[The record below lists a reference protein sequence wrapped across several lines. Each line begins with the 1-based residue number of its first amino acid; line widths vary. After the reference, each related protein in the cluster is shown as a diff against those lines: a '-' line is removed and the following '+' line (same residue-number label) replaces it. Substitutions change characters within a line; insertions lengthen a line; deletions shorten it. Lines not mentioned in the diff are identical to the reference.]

1 MAQKTLDEILEELK
15 QIGAKDIS
23 KTTRLTINRIEDILN
38 KRFEKIDRVRAQGF
52 IHILERE
59 YSVDL
64 SEWLKLYGRF
74 HNQEPLDSPTPTPD
88 TPQTEQQIQKAK
100 QNEAIEEIDIKKK
113 AAKAQ
118 KGKPIQKVQT
128 NIESLK
134 LPKLESYVSDEFN
147 EESQKGGN
155 FAFFIILVVIA
166 IGIVGIL
173 GYKMFF
179 QEGVDSSTPAYK
191 FTTTTPQ
198 EPESQTQSKEES
210 PQDSTQEEEL
220 SNQTDELKET
230 QESDQPTDENNQ
242 NFNLN
247 DRLSDSN
254 ANEPQVNQNTTD
266 TLEQESQT
274 TQNTESLRNELPQNQ
289 TLNNSP
295 IPANVARVVPSVPL
309 WVGVVNLE
317 TKSSN
322 QMTLNN
328 THDFTLDKP
337 MVFVFGHND
346 FTLTFKGQKVTYKA
360 RQFVRL
366 YFDGNEIKEINYTT
380 YRQLNPVDRW

>member
-15 QIGAKDIS
+15 QIGVKDIS
-23 KTTRLTINRIEDILN
+23 KNTRLTINRIEDILN

-59 YSVDL
+59 YNVDL
-64 SEWLKLYGRF
+64 NEWIKLYGKF
-74 HNQEPLDSPTPTPD
+74 HNQEPLDTPEITPNV
-88 TPQTEQQIQKAK
+88 PQTEQQVQKAK
-100 QNEAIEEIDIKKK
+100 QAEVIDEIDIKKK

-118 KGKPIQKVQT
+118 KDKPIQKVKT

-134 LPKLESYVSDEFN
+134 LPKLESYNTTDDED
-147 EESQKGGN
+147 SQKGGN
-155 FAFFIILVVIA
+155 LAFFIILVVIA
-166 IGIVGIL
+166 LGIVGIL

-179 QEGVDSSTPAYK
+179 QENMNASAPEYK
-191 FTTTTPQ
+191 FTTTAQ
-198 EPESQTQSKEES
+198 QDEEPQTQPKEDTSHDSEHTQES
-210 PQDSTQEEEL
+210 TNDEANESEQTQDSNQ
-220 SNQTDELKET
+220 QTDET
-230 QESDQPTDENNQ
+230 NQ
-242 NFNLN
+242 SLNLN
-247 DRLSDSN
+247 DRLSDSSDESQ
-254 ANEPQVNQNTTD
+254 AKQEDSTAP
-266 TLEQESQT
+266 EQESQT
-274 TQNTESLRNELPQNQ
+274 NQATPESLRNELSQNQ
-289 TLNNSP
+289 SLNNSP
-295 IPANVARVVPSVPL
+295 IPANVARVVPSVAL

-317 TKSSN
+317 TKASN
-322 QMTLNN
+322 QMTLYG

-380 YRQLNPVDRW
+380 YKQLNPVERW

>member
-1 MAQKTLDEILEELK
+1 MAQKTLDEVLEELK

-64 SEWLKLYGRF
+64 TEWLRLYGKF
-74 HNQEPLDSPTPTPD
+74 HNQEPLDTQD
-88 TPQTEQQIQKAK
+88 TPQTEQQVQKAK
-100 QNEAIEEIDIKKK
+100 QAEVIDEIDIKKK

-118 KGKPIQKVQT
+118 KDKPIQKVKT

-134 LPKLESYVSDEFN
+134 LPKLESYNTPDE
-147 EESQKGGN
+147 EDSQKGGN
-155 FAFFIILVVIA
+155 FAFFIILIVII
-166 IGIVGIL
+166 IGIVGVL

-179 QEGVDSSTPAYK
+179 QEGVGSNTPSYT
-191 FTTTTPQ
+191 FTNTPSQESQSNEQPQ
-198 EPESQTQSKEES
+198 EQN
-210 PQDSTQEEEL
+210 PQDSEQTQDI
-220 SNQTDELKET
+220 TDETNQPQET
-230 QESDQPTDENNQ
+230 QETDQPNEQETPNLS
-242 NFNLN
+242 LN

-254 ANEPQVNQNTTD
+254 NEETQTNHNESN
-266 TLEQESQT
+266 TLEQESQSEQN
-274 TQNTESLRNELPQNQ
+274 TQNAQNELSQNQ
-289 TLNNSP
+289 PLDNTP
-295 IPANVARVVPSVPL
+295 IPANVARVVPSVEL

-317 TKSSN
+317 TKTSS
-322 QMTLNN
+322 QMTLRNA
-328 THDFTLDKP
+328 HDFTLDKP

-346 FTLTFKGQKVTYKA
+346 FTLTFKGQRITYKA

>member
-1 MAQKTLDEILEELK
+1 MAQKTLDEVLEELK
-15 QIGAKDIS
+15 QIGVKDIS

-64 SEWLKLYGRF
+64 TEWLRLYGKF
-74 HNQEPLDSPTPTPD
+74 HNQEPLDTQD
-88 TPQTEQQIQKAK
+88 APQTEQQVQKAK
-100 QNEAIEEIDIKKK
+100 QAEVIDEIDIKKK

-118 KGKPIQKVQT
+118 KDKPIQKVKT
-128 NIESLK
+128 SIESLK
-134 LPKLESYVSDEFN
+134 LPKLESYNAPDE
-147 EESQKGGN
+147 EDSQKGGN
-155 FAFFIILVVIA
+155 FAFFIILIVII
-166 IGIVGIL
+166 IGIVGVL

-179 QEGVDSSTPAYK
+179 QEGSNTLSYTFTNTPSQESQSSEQ
-191 FTTTTPQ
+191 PQ
-198 EPESQTQSKEES
+198 EQN
-210 PQDSTQEEEL
+210 PQDSQQTQDTTNEA
-220 SNQTDELKET
+220 NQPQEG
-230 QESDQPTDENNQ
+230 QESDQADEQATPNLS
-242 NFNLN
+242 LN

-254 ANEPQVNQNTTD
+254 NEETQTNHNEPN
-266 TLEQESQT
+266 TLEQESQSSQN
-274 TQNTESLRNELPQNQ
+274 TQNAQNELSQNQ
-289 TLNNSP
+289 LLDNTP
-295 IPANVARVVPSVPL
+295 IPANVARVLPSVEL

-317 TKSSN
+317 TRASS
-322 QMTLNN
+322 QMTLRNA
-328 THDFTLDKP
+328 HDFTLDKP

-346 FTLTFKGQKVTYKA
+346 FTLTFKGQRITYKA